1 MNKKI
6 LVVEDDLFLGKLAVK
21 KLEKEGFEVSFLRTG
36 VSVLE
41 QAKEQQPAAVVLDL
55 VMPEKDGFQALAE
68 LKQDDET
75 KGIPVIVLTA
85 LSTDEDREKTK
96 QLGAEKYFIK
106 SDIELSDL
114 TDYLKNTV
122 I

>member
-55 VMPEKDGFQALAE
+55 VMPEKDGFQALGE
-68 LKQDDET
+68 LKQDDQT
-75 KGIPVIVLTA
+75 KNIPVIVLTA
-85 LSTDEDREKTK
+85 LSTDEDKEKTK

-114 TDYLKNTV
+114 TDYLKNMLM
-122 I
+122 